1 VRAESGIYPVCI
13 VVLGLMLAACG
24 GGNDSPSSA
33 GNNLANPA
41 NPANPAPVT
50 AAPVAPAPA
59 TTVPPTVAA
68 SATPGTKKWA
78 FDTKGLSGFFSP
90 ALGADGTIYIG
101 ANNAPIN
108 QVTGKLYAVK
118 PDGSE
123 KWEYPSGSVTI
134 GGVSSSAAVAADG
147 TVYIGSYDQK
157 LYALK
162 ADGTLSWTFQST
174 GVVNSTPTIGADG
187 IVYIAAANVVY
198 ALDAAS
204 GVPKWSVK
212 LGGTVRSS
220 PALSTSGLL
229 YVGSDDGHLTALA
242 MADGSKKWDH
252 DFGADGYFNLDAQGN
267 PRPTVSPYPGY
278 VPSPSIIQLDS
289 SPAIG
294 ADGTVY
300 VGVDG
305 YAGSFTQSLP
315 VGLVCALDP
324 ATGKLKW
331 KYGTNDW
338 VQASPVIG
346 ADGTVYVGTNGG
358 DSVFYALNPKTG
370 AATWAYSVGGGVT
383 DASLAADGEIYLGLG
398 NNALTALSAP
408 AAGSTD
414 SVTLSYLNY
423 GKAQE
428 HGGLTQLPAGKA
440 LWAFTIPPA
449 SPLNPSTI
457 GASPAIA
464 ADGTIYI
471 GSEEGHLYAINGKSA
486 LAKSAWPKFHGGAT
500 NGGRAAMAGTS
511 VH

>member
-1 VRAESGIYPVCI
+1 M
-13 VVLGLMLAACG
+13 LGLMLSACG
-24 GGNDSPSSA
+24 GGGGDSSVSQGSNA
-33 GNNLANPA
+33 ANNPG
-41 NPANPAPVT
+41 
-50 AAPVAPAPA
+50 PA
-59 TTVPPTVAA
+59 TVPATVPPTVPPTTVTPNQAQ
-68 SATPGTKKWA
+68 ATPGTKKWV

-101 ANNAPIN
+101 ANNAPLN

-118 PDGSE
+118 ADGRE
-123 KWEYPSGSVTI
+123 KWEYPAGGSTI

-147 TVYIGSYDQK
+147 TVYMGGYDQK
-157 LYALK
+157 LYALN
-162 ADGTLSWTFQST
+162 ANGTLKWTFQST
-174 GVVNSTPTIGADG
+174 GVVSSTPAIGADG
-187 IVYIAAANVVY
+187 SVYVAAANVVY

-220 PALSTSGLL
+220 PALSASGAL
-229 YVGSDDGHLTALA
+229 YAGSDDGHLTALA

-252 DFGADGYFNLDAQGN
+252 DFAADGYFNLDVSGN
-267 PRPTVSPYPGY
+267 PRPVSKNPAIA
-278 VPSPSIIQLDS
+278 SLPSIIQVDS

-294 ADGTVY
+294 ADGTVF

-305 YAGSFTQSLP
+305 YAGPYYQSLP

-346 ADGTVYVGTNGG
+346 ADGTVYVGSNGG
-358 DSVFYALNPKTG
+358 DSVFYALNPQTG
-370 AATWAYSVGGGVT
+370 AAAWAYSVGGGVT
-383 DASLAADGEIYLGLG
+383 DASLAADGSIYLGLG
-398 NNALTALSAP
+398 NNALTALTAP

-414 SVTLSYLNY
+414 RVALSYLNY
-423 GKAQE
+423 GQAQE
-428 HGGLTQLPAGKA
+428 HGGLTSLPAGKA
-440 LWAFTIPPA
+440 AWNFTIPPA
-449 SPLNPSTI
+449 SQLNPSTV

-471 GSEEGHLYAINGKSA
+471 GSEEGHLYAINGKAA
-486 LAKSAWPKFHGGAT
+486 LAASAWPKFHGGAA
-500 NGGRAAMAGTS
+500 NSGRAGASGAS
-511 VH
+511 SH